1 MGASLTGTA
10 VHTRMRPYPTFGVH
24 PARRIATA
32 LRVCVYLDHMKRN
45 TLLLLA
51 LLPGGIQLFA
61 AARADDGRLIARMW
75 GSAMTLEVQG
85 DADDDWRFQGST
97 DLSAWIDLPAL
108 GTLLSGGDTPP
119 VRSMGIPEGAMVCYR
134 AVRTAGLFDPTLLRT
149 MNLTF
154 TQANWQTLLAN
165 GRTSGSNADCLRL
178 TMDNGAIQTNVGAR
192 YRGNTSYTG
201 MGGGGA
207 PAKKSINLEI
217 DYRVSDADLM
227 GYDTINL
234 NNAYMDETIMR
245 ESLYFN
251 IMRQYT
257 ICPAGCLV
265 QLHINN
271 ASWGVYSMVQQQDGR
286 LMKEYCPSSDG
297 DRWRAPNMAGGGG
310 GPGGGQTGAS
320 AFGYLGNT
328 NVASYQKYYEL
339 KSDDHTN
346 AWPRLVQAIYVL
358 NNTASAQLRDRL
370 EDYFA
375 VDRWLWF
382 LALENIFA
390 DDDSYWN
397 KGADYMFYYEPESGR
412 IHPVEHDGNEAFVAG
427 DSSLSPLQG
436 ATSTT
441 RPILYRM
448 LSIPELKQ
456 RYLAHMRVVLQE
468 NFNPTR
474 MTALISQYSA
484 VSLAAITAD
493 PKKGY
498 SSMSTYTTDLN
509 SLKSFVT
516 NRYRYLTNHAEL
528 RPLAPVIAAA
538 YDPDPLPF
546 ADQVPFVTAQI
557 QANGANGISS
567 VWLYHRGKSC
577 GRFAAVQ
584 MFDDGAHGDGAA
596 NDGRFGAATTHY
608 PAGAKVRYY
617 IEARSANASLAAA
630 FSPAG
635 AEEDTHS
642 YRVAIQTADQ
652 SPVIINELMADNAA
666 CIADPQGQYDDWIEL
681 RNLTDQDLDL
691 AGCHLSDEPNNPRKW
706 AFPAGSILPANGCLI
721 VWADEDGSDMPGL
734 HASFKLSA
742 GGEQVYLTDTDER
755 FNAVLDAVEFGPQA
769 TDRSWGR
776 SPDNADLWLE
786 MSPTPGQPNQ

>member
-1 MGASLTGTA
+1 IG
-10 VHTRMRPYPTFGVH
+10 
-24 PARRIATA
+24 
-32 LRVCVYLDHMKRN
+32 
-45 TLLLLA
+45 
-51 LLPGGIQLFA
+51 
-61 AARADDGRLIARMW
+61 AARADDGRLIARMSDW
-75 GSAMTLEVQG
+75 TMTLQVVG
-85 DADDDWRFQGST
+85 DADDDWRFQGSI
-97 DLSAWIDLPAL
+97 DLSTWTDLPAL
-108 GTLLSGGDTPP
+108 GTLLSGRANAP
-119 VRSMGIPEGAMVCYR
+119 VRSVGIPEGAMSCYR

-149 MNLTF
+149 IHLTF

-165 GRTSGSNADCLRL
+165 GRSAGTNADCLEL
-178 TMDNGAIQTNVGAR
+178 TVDNGAMATNIGAR

-207 PAKKSINLEI
+207 PAKKSINIEI
-217 DYRVSDADLM
+217 DYRIPDTDLM
-227 GYDTINL
+227 GYDTLNL

-245 ESLYFN
+245 EALYFN

-271 ASWGVYSMVQQQDGR
+271 ANWGVYSMIQQQDGR

-297 DRWRAPNMAGGGG
+297 DRWRAPNMAGGPG
-310 GPGGGQTGAS
+310 GPGGDQTGAS

-328 NVASYQKYYEL
+328 NVATYQRYYEL
-339 KSDDHTN
+339 KSDYNTN
-346 AWPRLVQAIYVL
+346 AWPRLVQAIDVL
-358 NNTASAQLRDRL
+358 NRTASAQLRNRL
-370 EDYFA
+370 EDCFG

-382 LALENIFA
+382 LAIENVFA

-412 IHPVEHDGNEAFVAG
+412 IHPVEHDGNEAFVAQ

-436 ATSTT
+436 ATSAS
-441 RPILYRM
+441 RPLLYRM

-456 RYLAHMRVVLQE
+456 RYLAHMRVVLDE
-468 NFNPTR
+468 NFNPAN
-474 MTALISQYSA
+474 MEALVNQYSA
-484 VSLAAITAD
+484 LSLAAIAAD

-498 SSMSTYTTDLN
+498 TSMSTYTSDLAA
-509 SLKSFVT
+509 LKSFVT

-528 RPLAPVIAAA
+528 RPLAPIIAAVC
-538 YDPDPLPF
+538 DPDPLPF

-557 QANGANGISS
+557 HANAANGINS
-567 VWLYHRGKSC
+567 VWLYHRGKSY
-577 GRFAAVQ
+577 GRFTAVQ

-596 NDGRFGAATTHY
+596 DDGRFGAATTNY
-608 PAGAKVRYY
+608 PAGTRVRYY
-617 IEARSANASLAAA
+617 VEARSANASLAAA
-630 FSPAG
+630 FSPAR

-642 YRVAIQTADQ
+642 YRVAIQTAAQ

-666 CIADPQGQYDDWIEL
+666 CIADPQGNYDDWIEL
-681 RNLTDQDLDL
+681 SNLTDEDLDL

-706 AFPAGSILPANGCLI
+706 AFPAGSILPANGFLL
-721 VWADEDGSDMPGL
+721 VWADEDGSDTPGL

-742 GGEQVYLTDTDER
+742 SGEQLYLTDADER
-755 FNAVLDAVEFGPQA
+755 LNAILDSVEFGPQS

-776 SPDNADLWLE
+776 PSTNAELWLD
-786 MSPTPGQPNQ
+786 MSPTPGQPNE